1 MALATSEN
9 YQLKWHS
16 YGAHLHSSVATLLHS
31 ESFADVLLATSCGRH
46 VAAHRFVL
54 AACSS
59 YLSHIFQTC
68 HFGAN
73 TNAPIIVVLPTEIG
87 YRTLKILIQYMYSG
101 EATVTNDQLEGVLK
115 AGDILRVRGLW
126 RSNSS
131 SSSSSSSTTSASK
144 KENIQ
149 SNNQKVDRDKQPI
162 PGGIQKI
169 KLVQPTSDKTVDTTI
184 PSIPPLVPSSSLS
197 SSSSSSAAAA
207 STSSTTSTS
216 TTTILPAATAGT
228 TTTTTTTTAT
238 TTASAAIN
246 AVKLVIQ
253 PTVQPLKIL
262 QKDKDKDK
270 INNDKNSN
278 SSEKKT
284 TVITNTEMAKKTI
297 VENNK
302 ITDENK
308 NKENLESNSK
318 KRRNT
323 STSEA
328 ESNKSCKSDAD
339 DNNSELNLEL
349 LVKDEPI
356 DWEDSMDPAE
366 SLTIDHDID
375 IKPEIIHSAEEDDA
389 DMDEEEY
396 TPLTCDLCSQTFNR
410 PSDWVRHIEFTHAD
424 MTENKR
430 KKRKDDD
437 DSKDFPPL
445 KCDLCGNQF
454 PTPQEWV
461 RHIQTEHTEEQLA
474 LMNNS
479 APPKPK
485 RVHNHQK
492 LCNICQK
499 VFPSHASMVIHQRT
513 HTGEKPFLCSY
524 CKKGFNVKSNLLR
537 HLRTLHD
544 KFVHPS
550 LYGSNGKQNA

>member
-1 MALATSEN
+1 MRSKLRATGTQKMAIAASEN

-126 RSNSS
+126 RSNTGS
-131 SSSSSSSTTSASK
+131 SK

-149 SNNQKVDRDKQPI
+149 SNNQKIERDKREPTQLA
-162 PGGIQKI
+162 GQIQKI
-169 KLVQPTSDKTVDTTI
+169 KL
-184 PSIPPLVPSSSLS
+184 
-197 SSSSSSAAAA
+197 
-207 STSSTTSTS
+207 
-216 TTTILPAATAGT
+216 
-228 TTTTTTTTAT
+228 
-238 TTASAAIN
+238 
-246 AVKLVIQ
+246 IQ
-253 PTVQPLKIL
+253 PTQEKVADSAQQQQAAPTCQNNVQSTKSVERKSIEKTEEKTNEPEPKKVLEEN
-262 QKDKDKDK
+262 Q
-270 INNDKNSN
+270 NN
-278 SSEKKT
+278 EQ
-284 TVITNTEMAKKTI
+284 
-297 VENNK
+297 
-302 ITDENK
+302 NK
-308 NKENLESNSK
+308 NKENLETNGKKKKAVNSDVESTK
-318 KRRNT
+318 SKSSEGGENT
-323 STSEA
+323 
-328 ESNKSCKSDAD
+328 
-339 DNNSELNLEL
+339 ELNLEL

-356 DWEDSMDPAE
+356 DWEESIDPSE
-366 SLTIDHDID
+366 SLTIDHEID
-375 IKPEIIHSAEEDDA
+375 IKPEIVHSADEDGDIE
-389 DMDEEEY
+389 EEEY
-396 TPLTCDLCSQTFNR
+396 TPLTCDMCSQTFNR
-410 PSDWVRHIEFTHAD
+410 PSDWVKHIEFTHAD
-424 MTENKR
+424 MTENRRKR
-430 KKRKDDD
+430 RKDDMAD
-437 DSKDFPPL
+437 DNKEFPPL
-445 KCDLCGNQF
+445 KCDLCGNMYS
-454 PTPQEWV
+454 TPQEWV

-499 VFPSHASMVIHQRT
+499 EFPSHASMVIHQRT

-544 KFVHPS
+544 KYVHPS
-550 LYGSNGKQNA
+550 LYGSNGCKNT

>member
-1 MALATSEN
+1 MDLVTRPKGMVYYSYLVTEKIGIAASEN
-9 YQLKWHS
+9 FQLKWHS

-101 EATVTNDQLEGVLK
+101 ETTVTNDQLEGVLR

-126 RSNSS
+126 RHNSSSNSS
-131 SSSSSSSTTSASK
+131 TSNGSTASNGSSSIPCNSSSRKENIHSNSQRPYNSTSSSSTASK
-144 KENIQ
+144 RQ
-149 SNNQKVDRDKQPI
+149 SLGP
-162 PGGIQKI
+162 
-169 KLVQPTSDKTVDTTI
+169 DTTQ
-184 PSIPPLVPSSSLS
+184 
-197 SSSSSSAAAA
+197 AQA
-207 STSSTTSTS
+207 
-216 TTTILPAATAGT
+216 

-238 TTASAAIN
+238 IGNSIDGTSSIVSSTGHIQKI
-246 AVKLVIQ
+246 KLVQ
-253 PTVQPLKIL
+253 PVVPGVEKSLSSPQDEQVIKTVERMNSVTSEPSV
-262 QKDKDKDK
+262 
-270 INNDKNSN
+270 NNDGARSMDEDEVQLTEQRLKVKDAVAGL
-278 SSEKKT
+278 EIAAAAAKRKKSYDD
-284 TVITNTEMAKKTI
+284 
-297 VENNK
+297 VESVK
-302 ITDENK
+302 SRSDV
-308 NKENLESNSK
+308 
-318 KRRNT
+318 
-323 STSEA
+323 A
-328 ESNKSCKSDAD
+328 ESTELDLEMLVKEEPVHWEETMDPSDA
-339 DNNSELNLEL
+339 
-349 LVKDEPI
+349 
-356 DWEDSMDPAE
+356 
-366 SLTIDHDID
+366 LTIDHEID
-375 IKPEIIHSAEEDDA
+375 IKPEIVHSADEDA
-389 DMDEEEY
+389 DMEEEEY
-396 TPLTCDLCSQTFNR
+396 TPLTCDMCSQTFNR
-410 PSDWVRHIEFTHAD
+410 PSEWVRHIEFTHSD

-430 KKRKDDD
+430 RKRKGDSDDD
-437 DSKDFPPL
+437 GKEFPPL
-445 KCDLCGNQF
+445 KCDLCGNMY

-485 RVHNHQK
+485 RVYSHQK

-513 HTGEKPFLCSY
+513 HTGERPFLCSY

-550 LYGSNGKQNA
+550 LYGSNGSKNS

>member
-1 MALATSEN
+1 MSSDIVTEKIGIPASEN
-9 YQLKWHS
+9 FQLKWHS

-101 EATVTNDQLEGVLK
+101 ETTVTNDQLEGVLK

-126 RSNSS
+126 RSNSG
-131 SSSSSSSTTSASK
+131 SK

-149 SNNQKVDRDKQPI
+149 SNNQKIVRDKREQI
-162 PGGIQKI
+162 PVAGHQIQKI
-169 KLVQPTSDKTVDTTI
+169 KLVQPSTI
-184 PSIPPLVPSSSLS
+184 AEQQQNQEP
-197 SSSSSSAAAA
+197 
-207 STSSTTSTS
+207 TSSVQ
-216 TTTILPAATAGT
+216 
-228 TTTTTTTTAT
+228 
-238 TTASAAIN
+238 N
-246 AVKLVIQ
+246 AMQ
-253 PTVQPLKIL
+253 QAPLK
-262 QKDKDKDK
+262 KY
-270 INNDKNSN
+270 
-278 SSEKKT
+278 EKK
-284 TVITNTEMAKKTI
+284 I
-297 VENNK
+297 VEKGVQDKVIEIVDGEKIVDEAKTCDQQVKNNE
-302 ITDENK
+302 T
-308 NKENLESNSK
+308 LEANR
-318 KRRNT
+318 KRKSSDT
-323 STSEA
+323 
-328 ESNKSCKSDAD
+328 ESNKSKSDVGESA
-339 DNNSELNLEL
+339 ELNLEM
-349 LVKDEPI
+349 LVKEEPI
-356 DWEDSMDPAE
+356 NWEETIDPSE
-366 SLTIDHDID
+366 SLTIDHEMD
-375 IKPEIIHSAEEDDA
+375 IKPEIVHSADEDG
-389 DMDEEEY
+389 DMEEEEY
-396 TPLTCDLCSQTFNR
+396 TPLTCDMCSQTFNR

-424 MTENKR
+424 MTENRRRKR
-430 KKRKDDD
+430 KGDSDDD
-437 DSKDFPPL
+437 GKDFPPL
-445 KCDLCGNQF
+445 KCDLCGNTY

-485 RVHNHQK
+485 RVHSHQK

-513 HTGEKPFLCSY
+513 HTGERPFLCSY

-550 LYGSNGKQNA
+550 LYGSNGNKNA

>member
-1 MALATSEN
+1 MSSEKMAIAASDN

-126 RSNSS
+126 RSN
-131 SSSSSSSTTSASK
+131 TGSK
-144 KENIQ
+144 KENIL
-149 SNNQKVDRDKQPI
+149 SNNQKVDREKREQP
-162 PGGIQKI
+162 PLTGQIQKI
-169 KLVQPTSDKTVDTTI
+169 KLVQPT
-184 PSIPPLVPSSSLS
+184 
-197 SSSSSSAAAA
+197 A
-207 STSSTTSTS
+207 
-216 TTTILPAATAGT
+216 
-228 TTTTTTTTAT
+228 
-238 TTASAAIN
+238 
-246 AVKLVIQ
+246 
-253 PTVQPLKIL
+253 
-262 QKDKDKDK
+262 
-270 INNDKNSN
+270 
-278 SSEKKT
+278 EK
-284 TVITNTEMAKKTI
+284 I
-297 VENNK
+297 VENVQQ
-302 ITDENK
+302 TT
-308 NKENLESNSK
+308 SVQNSVQQPQK
-318 KRRNT
+318 P
-323 STSEA
+323 TSERKSV
-328 ESNKSCKSDAD
+328 EKVEEKSNKSKSEDGE
-339 DNNSELNLEL
+339 NTELNLEL

-356 DWEDSMDPAE
+356 WEETIDPSE
-366 SLTIDHDID
+366 SLTIDHEID
-375 IKPEIIHSAEEDDA
+375 IKPEIVHSADE
-389 DMDEEEY
+389 EEEY
-396 TPLTCDLCSQTFNR
+396 TPLTCDMCSQTFNR

-424 MTENKR
+424 MTENRR
-430 KKRKDDD
+430 KKRKGDVDD

-445 KCDLCGNQF
+445 KCDLCGNMYS
-454 PTPQEWV
+454 TPQEWV

-485 RVHNHQK
+485 RVHSHQK

-499 VFPSHASMVIHQRT
+499 EFPSHASMVIHQRT

-544 KFVHPS
+544 KYVHPS
-550 LYGSNGKQNA
+550 LYGSNGNTNA

>member
-1 MALATSEN
+1 MFSGKSRQREKMAIAASEN

-126 RSNSS
+126 RSNTGS
-131 SSSSSSSTTSASK
+131 SK

-149 SNNQKVDRDKQPI
+149 SNNQKIERDKREPSQLT
-162 PGGIQKI
+162 GQIQKI
-169 KLVQPTSDKTVDTTI
+169 KLVQPT
-184 PSIPPLVPSSSLS
+184 
-197 SSSSSSAAAA
+197 A
-207 STSSTTSTS
+207 
-216 TTTILPAATAGT
+216 
-228 TTTTTTTTAT
+228 
-238 TTASAAIN
+238 
-246 AVKLVIQ
+246 
-253 PTVQPLKIL
+253 
-262 QKDKDKDK
+262 
-270 INNDKNSN
+270 
-278 SSEKKT
+278 EK
-284 TVITNTEMAKKTI
+284 I
-297 VENNK
+297 VENAQQTATACQNNVQPSKPVERKSTEKIIEEKTNESDAKKILEENK
-302 ITDENK
+302 NNEQNK
-308 NKENLESNSK
+308 NKENLETNSK
-318 KRRNT
+318 KKK
-323 STSEA
+323 SVSSDV
-328 ESNKSCKSDAD
+328 ESNKSKSEGG
-339 DNNSELNLEL
+339 DNTELNLEL

-356 DWEDSMDPAE
+356 DWEESIDPSE
-366 SLTIDHDID
+366 SLTIDHEID
-375 IKPEIIHSAEEDDA
+375 IKPEIVHSADEDG
-389 DMDEEEY
+389 DMEEEEY
-396 TPLTCDLCSQTFNR
+396 TPLTCDMCSQTFNR

-424 MTENKR
+424 MTENRR
-430 KKRKDDD
+430 KKRKDDMND

-445 KCDLCGNQF
+445 KCDLCGNMYS
-454 PTPQEWV
+454 TPQEWV

-499 VFPSHASMVIHQRT
+499 EFPSHASMVIHQRT

-544 KFVHPS
+544 KYVHPS
-550 LYGSNGKQNA
+550 LYGSNGSTNA

>member
-1 MALATSEN
+1 MSSSEKMAIAASEN

-126 RSNSS
+126 RSNS
-131 SSSSSSSTTSASK
+131 TSK

-149 SNNQKVDRDKQPI
+149 SNNQKVERDKKEQQSAS
-162 PGGIQKI
+162 GQIQKI
-169 KLVQPTSDKTVDTTI
+169 KLVQPTAYEKSGN
-184 PSIPPLVPSSSLS
+184 
-197 SSSSSSAAAA
+197 AAAA
-207 STSSTTSTS
+207 TGDGTAQSSAPTS
-216 TTTILPAATAGT
+216 TTAKSTTA
-228 TTTTTTTTAT
+228 TTTAT
-238 TTASAAIN
+238 TTTST
-246 AVKLVIQ
+246 VPTQTPIQ
-253 PTVQPLKIL
+253 SSSTVEKKNTQ
-262 QKDKDKDK
+262 
-270 INNDKNSN
+270 NDKSSDENKTRNDTPERKKLGLNEESKSN
-278 SSEKKT
+278 
-284 TVITNTEMAKKTI
+284 
-297 VENNK
+297 
-302 ITDENK
+302 DQNK
-308 NKENLESNSK
+308 NKENFEGNAK
-318 KRRNT
+318 KRRSNN
-323 STSEA
+323 SNSEA
-328 ESNKSCKSDAD
+328 ESNKSSRSDGENA
-339 DNNSELNLEL
+339 ELNLEL

-356 DWEDSMDPAE
+356 DWEESMDPSE
-366 SLTIDHDID
+366 SLTIDHEID
-375 IKPEIIHSAEEDDA
+375 IKPEIVHSGDEDG
-389 DMDEEEY
+389 DMEEEEY
-396 TPLTCDLCSQTFNR
+396 TPLTCDMCSQTFNR

-424 MTENKR
+424 MTENRR
-430 KKRKDDD
+430 KKRKGDDD
-437 DSKDFPPL
+437 DGKDFPPL
-445 KCDLCGNQF
+445 KCDLCGNMY

-485 RVHNHQK
+485 RIHNHQK

-550 LYGSNGKQNA
+550 LYGSNGSKNT

>member
-1 MALATSEN
+1 MAIAASEN

-126 RSNSS
+126 RSN
-131 SSSSSSSTTSASK
+131 TGSK

-149 SNNQKVDRDKQPI
+149 SNNQKVERDKREQP
-162 PGGIQKI
+162 PLTGQIQKI
-169 KLVQPTSDKTVDTTI
+169 KLVQP
-184 PSIPPLVPSSSLS
+184 
-197 SSSSSSAAAA
+197 
-207 STSSTTSTS
+207 ST
-216 TTTILPAATAGT
+216 
-228 TTTTTTTTAT
+228 
-238 TTASAAIN
+238 
-246 AVKLVIQ
+246 
-253 PTVQPLKIL
+253 
-262 QKDKDKDK
+262 
-270 INNDKNSN
+270 
-278 SSEKKT
+278 EK
-284 TVITNTEMAKKTI
+284 I
-297 VENNK
+297 VENTQQTTPMQNNVQPQKPTSERKSIEKIEEKISEPESKKVLEENK
-302 ITDENK
+302 NNEQNK
-308 NKENLESNSK
+308 NKENVETNGK
-318 KRRNT
+318 KRKTTN
-323 STSEA
+323 SDV
-328 ESNKSCKSDAD
+328 ESNKSKSEDGE
-339 DNNSELNLEL
+339 NNKIFSFCPTFQTELNLEL

-356 DWEDSMDPAE
+356 WEETIDPSE
-366 SLTIDHDID
+366 SLTIDHEID
-375 IKPEIIHSAEEDDA
+375 IKPVRSICTYETKTLSQINDEIVHSA
-389 DMDEEEY
+389 DEEEEY
-396 TPLTCDLCSQTFNR
+396 SPLTCDMCSQTFNR

-424 MTENKR
+424 MTENRR
-430 KKRKDDD
+430 KKRKGDVDD

-445 KCDLCGNQF
+445 KCDLCGNMYS
-454 PTPQEWV
+454 TPQEWV

-485 RVHNHQK
+485 RVHSHQK

-499 VFPSHASMVIHQRT
+499 EFPSHASMTEGTVYALIIPYKQ
-513 HTGEKPFLCSY
+513 
-524 CKKGFNVKSNLLR
+524 VKLVQII
-537 HLRTLHD
+537 
-544 KFVHPS
+544 K
-550 LYGSNGKQNA
+550 YY